1 MCLREGMLDRL
12 RDGWG
17 SDFRWQPDPSVHHG
31 LWRGTGTGHRPSAAS
46 WRSYASAG
54 PIRVLLFQCRG
65 ATRSRGGGGGR
76 GRRWPSM
83 RDLLARQLEC
93 RWWNLCPTWR
103 RDLPLPPTAARPGG
117 MHRMPNRLRRPQ
129 RCAGVADRSSGHFG
143 RAVCLSTDNAPDRQ
157 RLSSACPGSRAPL
170 FPTRTRAVRTVECVE
185 LVPVMVSVD
194 VRKRTGGTHAC
205 RLAAVLQF
213 I

>member
-1 MCLREGMLDRL
+1 VCLREGMLDRL

-65 ATRSRGGGGGR
+65 ATRSLGGQEVVVDAGRAYAICPLVNWNAVGGTFARHGGGTPFP
-76 GRRWPSM
+76 RRP
-83 RDLLARQLEC
+83 LGLAERTGC
-93 RWWNLCPTWR
+93 RIGFG
-103 RDLPLPPTAARPGG
+103 A
-117 MHRMPNRLRRPQ
+117 PQ

-185 LVPVMVSVD
+185 LDPVMVSVD